1 MDLVRRQFKAH
12 EYGNKLMKMIRVA
25 ENGHPKMSC
34 ARFESCIFFIFQ
46 IGWNIRVWS
55 IW

>member
-34 ARFESCIFFIFQ
+34 IFFIFQ